1 MPSHVNWLSF
11 FYLSSYELTKIHT
24 IAIRTPLDKQQIT
37 LLNETQH
44 VQIYNERFIASKG
57 SQKQGQ

>member
-1 MPSHVNWLSF
+1 MSSHVNWLSF
-11 FYLSSYELTKIHT
+11 FYLNSFELTKTHT

-44 VQIYNERFIASKG
+44 VQVYNERFIVSEG
-57 SQKQGQ
+57 S